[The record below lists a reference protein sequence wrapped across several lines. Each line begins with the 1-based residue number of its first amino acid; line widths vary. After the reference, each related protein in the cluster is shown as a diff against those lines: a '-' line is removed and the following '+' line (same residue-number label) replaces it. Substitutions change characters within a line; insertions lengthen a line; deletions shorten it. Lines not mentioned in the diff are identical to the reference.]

1 MILSHIAQTILS
13 LGGSTWKT
21 LADWFGRRSRTFP
34 LVLLPGSASTFPDPA
49 DADSHGLIALG
60 GDLSIDRLLA
70 AYRHGIFPWYD
81 DSTPILWWS
90 PDPRAVFDL
99 DGLHVSRRL
108 ARTIRSGKF
117 RVTFDSA
124 FAEVVEACSEREEGT
139 WITRAMKDAYLEMH
153 RLGHA
158 HSVEVWVGETLAGGV
173 CGVAL
178 GGLFSGESM
187 FTRVRDGS
195 KVALVHLFEHL
206 RERGYV
212 LFDAQYLN
220 EHTESLG
227 GREISRQEYLSR
239 LGEALEREARFGLER
254 E

>member
-1 MILSHIAQTILS
+1 
-13 LGGSTWKT
+13 
-21 LADWFGRRSRTFP
+21 
-34 LVLLPGSASTFPDPA
+34 
-49 DADSHGLIALG
+49 
-60 GDLSIDRLLA
+60 
-70 AYRHGIFPWYD
+70 
-81 DSTPILWWS
+81 
-90 PDPRAVFDL
+90 
-99 DGLHVSRRL
+99 
-108 ARTIRSGKF
+108 
-117 RVTFDSA
+117 
-124 FAEVVEACSEREEGT
+124 
-139 WITRAMKDAYLEMH
+139 
-153 RLGHA
+153 
-158 HSVEVWVGETLAGGV
+158 
-173 CGVAL
+173 
-178 GGLFSGESM
+178 M